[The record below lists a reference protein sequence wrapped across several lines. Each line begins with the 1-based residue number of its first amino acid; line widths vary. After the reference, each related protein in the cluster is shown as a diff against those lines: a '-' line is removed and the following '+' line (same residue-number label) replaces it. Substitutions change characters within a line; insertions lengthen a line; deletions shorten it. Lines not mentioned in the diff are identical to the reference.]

1 MSQKTLY
8 DFENESTD
16 DFKSIE
22 KEALKKAVALNDK
35 LIDAKTMLEEISYDW
50 EEFINFLEDERISKY
65 CQFKGIDTIAFN
77 EELLAAIVA
86 TLRES
91 LQNVKEEVGY
101 NPKKIKI
108 TRAIEGQFYRKF
120 YYI

>member
-22 KEALKKAVALNDK
+22 KEALKKAVSLNDK

-108 TRAIEGQFYRKF
+108 TRAIEG
-120 YYI
+120 